1 MEEIKWRWRH
11 FDTMSAAAW
20 HEVLMLRA
28 DIFVVEQACPYQDP
42 DYKDIEC
49 WHLTGHMGDELV
61 ATLRV
66 VPPGLSYDECSIGRV
81 SISRRLRGQRRGVE
95 LMKIGIGF
103 CASKWD
109 TGIRISGQ
117 AYLQE
122 FYEALGFV
130 TENGPYM
137 EDDIPHYEMLYSGTT
152 K

>member
-1 MEEIKWRWRH
+1 
-11 FDTMSAAAW
+11 
-20 HEVLMLRA
+20 
-28 DIFVVEQACPYQDP
+28 
-42 DYKDIEC
+42 
-49 WHLTGHMGDELV
+49 MGDELV

-66 VPPGLSYDECSIGRV
+66 VPPGVSYDECSIGRV

-95 LMKIGIGF
+95 LMKIGMGF

-137 EDDIPHYEMLYSGTT
+137 EDDIPHYEMLYSGAI